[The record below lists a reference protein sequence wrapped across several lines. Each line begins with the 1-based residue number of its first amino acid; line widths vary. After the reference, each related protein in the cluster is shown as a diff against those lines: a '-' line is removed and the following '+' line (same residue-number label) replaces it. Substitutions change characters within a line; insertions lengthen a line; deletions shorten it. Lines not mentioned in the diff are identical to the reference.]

1 MCLPPLF
8 NLPSLSVSASISSF
22 LLFLLASADAL
33 FRSFLEVFLS
43 STLHVAL
50 AVWIVAIW
58 SSSCL
63 LSGMCEDDLQIVEVV
78 SRFDRSREAR
88 CFLLSDGHVAN
99 VVGAS
104 VESFSIALGWG
115 WQLSRGFRC
124 DCFVSFV
131 QFRPQDTGSMA
142 QYGMIGM

>member
-50 AVWIVAIW
+50 AV
-58 SSSCL
+58 
-63 LSGMCEDDLQIVEVV
+63 
-78 SRFDRSREAR
+78 
-88 CFLLSDGHVAN
+88 
-99 VVGAS
+99 
-104 VESFSIALGWG
+104 
-115 WQLSRGFRC
+115 
-124 DCFVSFV
+124 
-131 QFRPQDTGSMA
+131 
-142 QYGMIGM
+142 